1 MATHVAAHACAP
13 CRATL
18 SALRSV
24 GGGPSQA
31 LSERHGNHSAR
42 CPGLLGALGSRTPPR
57 ATGGEGHHAACRLPH
72 SVLSPDGARAL
83 PRVYVYTFMDSL
95 HDQLVRLRSSEH
107 IFDPWHQ
114 QNQARAQPCS
124 RLADLGREP
133 FRRSLFAQF
142 LSEYAFH
149 RSLVAS
155 SLVTAD
161 PAKASLYFV
170 PFYSRMAF
178 SNRSI
183 RALMLSALEAG
194 LGASPF
200 WRRSRG
206 RDHAFV
212 ISSTRPMEQ
221 LFGPQAN
228 AVTCRYMPLHAV
240 TCRYTPLQWSSS
252 SDRRRMPL
260 HAVTRRY
267 TPLHA
272 VTMEQLFGP
281 QLNSTSCLRG
291 TSAHTKAP
299 SRGYHDPVAAAL
311 EAQEAATHPCTPR
324 VPPPAPAP
332 HRRHTA
338 QDRVGRHA
346 AQVERSAAQP
356 RRPAILR
363 AVAPS
368 RRDECPPLHAV
379 TCRDMP

>member
-228 AVTCRYMPLHAV
+228 AVTCRY
-240 TCRYTPLQWSSS
+240 T
-252 SDRRRMPL
+252 PL

-267 TPLHA
+267 NGAAFRTAVELHLLSSWHVCSHKGALARISRPGRCGVGGPRGGDSPVHASCAPASSRSSPTPYSSRSSWP
-272 VTMEQLFGP
+272 T
-281 QLNSTSCLRG
+281 RG
-291 TSAHTKAP
+291 TSRALGGPTTSPCHTTC
-299 SRGYHDPVAAAL
+299 RGSL
-311 EAQEAATHPCTPR
+311 STRR
-324 VPPPAPAP
+324 VP
-332 HRRHTA
+332 
-338 QDRVGRHA
+338 
-346 AQVERSAAQP
+346 
-356 RRPAILR
+356 
-363 AVAPS
+363 
-368 RRDECPPLHAV
+368 AV